1 MAMVPQTLYLMNMF
15 VDGINFAGDIPVLSL
30 PKLKIKTDEYRAG
43 GMDMGIDMDQGM
55 EKMEA
60 SFSAKGVRR
69 EAMKYFGLA
78 DQTAFNAV
86 FRGSYKG
93 QRGATTSVVATL
105 RGMLSELDP
114 GEWKSGE
121 SGESKYSIS
130 VSYYKL
136 EVGGRL
142 MYEIDPVGCVRVI
155 NGVDQLASVR
165 RDLGL

>member
-1 MAMVPQTLYLMNMF
+1 MVPQTLYNMNAF
-15 VDGINFAGDIPVLSL
+15 IDGINFAGDITSVTL
-30 PKLKIKTDEYRAG
+30 PKLALKTEEHRAG
-43 GMDMGIDMDQGM
+43 GMDAPIEMDQGM

-60 SFSAKGVRR
+60 SFAGRGVRP
-69 EAMKYFGLA
+69 EAMKFYGLA

-93 QRGATTSVVATL
+93 QKGATVSVVATI
-105 RGMLSELDP
+105 RGLLKEIDP
-114 GEWKSGE
+114 GDWKAGDAGE
-121 SGESKYSIS
+121 FKYA
-130 VSYYKL
+130 VACSYYKL

-142 MYEIDPVGCVRVI
+142 MYEIDPVACVRVI